1 MILESSGGPSVITRV
16 LKSEGRRWQG
26 QRQRRRCDSRSRR
39 GRGQSTE
46 IVGRGK
52 TQRMWSTLE
61 VGEDQGNYF
70 P

>member
-1 MILESSGGPSVITRV
+1 MILDSSGGPRVIKRV
-16 LKSEGRRWQG
+16 LRSEGRRWQG
-26 QRQRRRCDSRSRR
+26 QRQRRCDSRSRR
-39 GRGQSTE
+39 GRGQSIE

-61 VGEDQGNYF
+61 VGDDQGNYF